1 MKYHDINFAY
11 PKLDKR
17 LTSYQYLLSNSIL
30 GARIRRKLT
39 KKQAANK
46 VKLSLNDY
54 LGFERGTNWK
64 ATKNDY
70 NEILRKLRS

>member
-54 LGFERGTNWK
+54 LAFEHGTNIK

-70 NEILRKLRS
+70 NKILRKLRS